1 MRGVKVDLFLPW
13 FGVGLVTSVHCVS
26 MCGMLVLSYAVK
38 GVPGGSFAQRL
49 TPHLAYQTAKIFS
62 YMAVGLA
69 LGAIGAA
76 FDIGGIR
83 GWVMVA
89 AGAFMVLLGLNMTGR
104 VPWLKRL
111 TLKPPA
117 FLLRALSATRRKA
130 NEQVAA
136 EGHVSIVTPLTFGL
150 LTGLMPCGPL
160 QAAQLAA
167 AGAGSPVQGATVML
181 GFGLGTAPL
190 MLAFGTAS
198 GFLTAKFKDRMM
210 VAAAVI
216 IVVLGLVMLN
226 RGAMMLGSPVTAQ
239 SIQQAVVGSST
250 TDSGDFET
258 GADGVVQ
265 VPLTIANVRYVPSVL
280 SIPADQPVRLIVD
293 RQEDNVCSDEL
304 WIPQLGVAQP
314 LEPFGTTIIEIPA
327 TAAGNYSM
335 TCQMGMMSGTLQ
347 VGVAGADRSSTLVP
361 LLGGLLIVVIL
372 VALWRTQPKKAA
384 CASEGSKGS
393 GVGKP
398 EGTTPA
404 TTVLGLAP
412 QEVLL
417 IAAFVGA
424 AIIAGL
430 TLGGVFGS

>member
-1 MRGVKVDLFLPW
+1 MDLFLPW

-117 FLLRALSATRRKA
+117 FLVRALSATRRKA
-130 NEQVAA
+130 NEQVAE
-136 EGHVSIVTPLTFGL
+136 EGHVSILTPLTFGL

-216 IVVLGLVMLN
+216 IMILGLVMLN

-239 SIQQAVVGSST
+239 TIQQAVIGT
-250 TDSGDFET
+250 QAADT
-258 GADGVVQ
+258 GEFQTGPDGVVE
-265 VPLTIANVRYVPSVL
+265 VPLTIANVRYVPSTI

-314 LEPFGTTIIEIPA
+314 LEPFGTTVVEIPPSP
-327 TAAGNYSM
+327 AGSYSM
-335 TCQMGMMSGTLQ
+335 TCQMGMMSG
-347 VGVAGADRSSTLVP
+347 VIVAGEPGGGGAGSLVP
-361 LLGGLLIVVIL
+361 ILGGLVILVVL
-372 VALWRTQPKKAA
+372 VALWRTRPARRATCDDSGTGARKGEAKAA
-384 CASEGSKGS
+384 Q
-393 GVGKP
+393 KP
-398 EGTTPA
+398 G
-404 TTVLGLAP
+404 TVLGLTP
-412 QEVLL
+412 QEV
-417 IAAFVGA
+417 IIVAAFLGA

-430 TLGGVFGS
+430 TLGGALGR

>member
-1 MRGVKVDLFLPW
+1 
-13 FGVGLVTSVHCVS
+13 
-26 MCGMLVLSYAVK
+26 MLVLSYAVK
-38 GVPGGSFAQRL
+38 GVQGGSFAQRF

-76 FDIGGIR
+76 FDISGIR

-117 FLLRALSATRRKA
+117 FLIKALAATRRKA

-136 EGHVSIVTPLTFGL
+136 EGHVSIATPLTFGL

-167 AGAGSPVQGATVML
+167 AGAGSPIQGATVML

-198 GFLTAKFKDRMM
+198 GFLTSKFKDRMM

-216 IVVLGLVMLN
+216 IIVLGLVMLN
-226 RGAMMLGSPVTAQ
+226 RGAMMLGSPLTAQ
-239 SIQQAVVGSST
+239 SIQQSVTGGST
-250 TDSGDFET
+250 TDAGDFQT
-258 GADGVVQ
+258 GADGVVE
-265 VPLTIANVRYVPSVL
+265 VPLTIANVKYAPNVVVV
-280 SIPADQPVRLIVD
+280 PADQPVRLIVD

-304 WIPQLGVAQP
+304 WIPQLGIAQP
-314 LEPFGTTIIEIPA
+314 LEPFGTTIVEIPA
-327 TAAGNYSM
+327 SAAGNYSM

-347 VGVAGADRSSTLVP
+347 IGVAGGGGGGTLLP
-361 LLGGLLIVVIL
+361 LLGALIIIVLLI
-372 VALWRTQPKKAA
+372 ALWRTQPKKA
-384 CASEGSKGS
+384 SYRVGGSAGTKT
-393 GVGKP
+393 GKQAP
-398 EGTTPA
+398 PA
-404 TTVLGLAP
+404 PTILGLTP
-412 QEVLL
+412 QEVLIVTAF
-417 IAAFVGA
+417 IAA

-430 TLGGVFGS
+430 TLGGMLGT

>member
-1 MRGVKVDLFLPW
+1 MDLFLPW

-26 MCGMLVLSYAVK
+26 MCGMLVLTYAVK

-49 TPHLAYQTAKIFS
+49 TPHLAYQTAKIVS

-104 VPWLKRL
+104 VRWLKRL
-111 TLKPPA
+111 TLRPPA

-136 EGHVSIVTPLTFGL
+136 EGHVSILTPLTFGL

-198 GFLTAKFKDRMM
+198 GLLTARFKDRMM

-216 IVVLGLVMLN
+216 IMILGLVMLN

-239 SIQQAVVGSST
+239 TIQQAVVGT
-250 TDSGDFET
+250 QAADNGEFQT
-258 GADGVVQ
+258 GPDGVVE
-265 VPLTIANVRYVPSVL
+265 VPLTIANVRYVPSTI

-293 RQEDNVCSDEL
+293 RQESSVCSDEL
-304 WIPQLGVAQP
+304 WIPQLGVAQQ
-314 LEPFGTTIIEIPA
+314 LEPFDTTVVEIPPSP
-327 TAAGNYSM
+327 AGTYSM
-335 TCQMGMMSGTLQ
+335 TCQMGMMSGLVV
-347 VGVAGADRSSTLVP
+347 VGESPGGGLGSLVP
-361 LLGGLLIVVIL
+361 ILGGLVIAAILI
-372 VALWRTQPKKAA
+372 ALWRTQPAKKAA
-384 CASEGSKGS
+384 CEQAGGSTGPGDRPVAK
-393 GVGKP
+393 
-398 EGTTPA
+398 
-404 TTVLGLAP
+404 TVLGLTP
-412 QEVLL
+412 QEVL
-417 IAAFVGA
+417 IVAAFVGA

-430 TLGGVFGS
+430 TLGGMLGR

>member
-1 MRGVKVDLFLPW
+1 MDLFLPW
-13 FGVGLVTSVHCVS
+13 LGVGLVTSVHCVS

-38 GVPGGSFAQRL
+38 GAQEGSFAQRL

-62 YMAVGLA
+62 YMLVGLA

-89 AGAFMVLLGLNMTGR
+89 AGVFMVLLGLNMTGR

-117 FLLRALSATRRKA
+117 FLVRALTATRRRA
-130 NEQVAA
+130 NEQAA

-167 AGAGSPVQGATVML
+167 AGAGTPVQGAIVML

-198 GFLTAKFKDRMM
+198 GFLTARFKDRMM
-210 VAAAVI
+210 VAAAVV

-239 SIQQAVVGSST
+239 SVRQAIVGGT
-250 TDSGDFET
+250 TAQSGGYET
-258 GADGVVQ
+258 GADGVVE
-265 VPLTIANVRYVPSVL
+265 VPLTIANVRYVPDVL

-304 WIPQLGVAQP
+304 WIPQLGIAQP
-314 LEPFGTTIIEIPA
+314 LEPFGTTVVEIPA
-327 TAAGNYSM
+327 TSAGVYGL

-347 VGVAGADRSSTLVP
+347 VGAAGAAGGSTLVP
-361 LLGGLLIVVIL
+361 VLGGVAVAVIL
-372 VALWRTQPKKAA
+372 FALWRTRPVAAA
-384 CASEGSKGS
+384 CADGAGGTGRPAKG
-393 GVGKP
+393 P
-398 EGTTPA
+398 RPTPK
-404 TTVLGLAP
+404 TTVLGFSP
-412 QEVLL
+412 QELL
-417 IAAFVGA
+417 IVIAFVCA
-424 AIIAGL
+424 AIITGL
-430 TLGGVFGS
+430 TLGGVI

>member
-1 MRGVKVDLFLPW
+1 
-13 FGVGLVTSVHCVS
+13 
-26 MCGMLVLSYAVK
+26 MCGMIVLSYAVK
-38 GVPGGSFAQRL
+38 GVKGGSFAQRL

-117 FLLRALSATRRKA
+117 FLLKALSATRRKA
-130 NEQVAA
+130 NEQAAA

-167 AGAGSPVQGATVML
+167 AGAGSPIQGATVML

-216 IVVLGLVMLN
+216 IIVLGLVMLN
-226 RGAMMLGSPVTAQ
+226 RGAMMLGSPLTAQ
-239 SIQQAVVGSST
+239 SIQQAVTGGPA
-250 TDSGDFET
+250 TDAGDFQT
-258 GADGVVQ
+258 GADGVVE
-265 VPLTIANVRYVPSVL
+265 VPLTIANVKYVPNVVVV
-280 SIPADQPVRLIVD
+280 PADQPVRLIVD

-314 LEPFGTTIIEIPA
+314 LEPFGTTIVEIPA

-335 TCQMGMMSGTLQ
+335 TCQMGMMSWMVQ
-347 VGVAGADRSSTLVP
+347 VGVAGAGGGGTLLP
-361 LLGGLLIVVIL
+361 LLGALVIVGLLI
-372 VALWRTQPKKAA
+372 ALWRTQPKKASCPA
-384 CASEGSKGS
+384 DGSEGSKI
-393 GVGKP
+393 GKQAP
-398 EGTTPA
+398 PA
-404 TTVLGLAP
+404 STFLGLTP
-412 QEVLL
+412 QEVL
-417 IAAFVGA
+417 IVAAFIAA

-430 TLGGVFGS
+430 TLGGMLGT

>member
-1 MRGVKVDLFLPW
+1 VKVDLFLPW

-26 MCGMLVLSYAVK
+26 MCGMIVLSYAVK
-38 GVPGGSFAQRL
+38 GAKDGSFAQRL

-62 YMAVGLA
+62 YVAVGLA

-83 GWVMVA
+83 GWVMMA

-117 FLLRALSATRRKA
+117 FLVKALSATRRKA
-130 NEQVAA
+130 NAQAA

-167 AGAGSPVQGATVML
+167 AGAGSPIQGATVML

-198 GFLTAKFKDRMM
+198 GFLTARFKDRMM

-216 IVVLGLVMLN
+216 IMILGLVMLD

-239 SIQQAVVGSST
+239 SIRQAVVGAPT
-250 TDSGDFET
+250 TDVGDFQA
-258 GADGVVQ
+258 GADGVVE
-265 VPLTIANVRYVPSVL
+265 VPLTIANVKFVPSALVV
-280 SIPADQPVRLIVD
+280 PADQPVRLIVD

-304 WIPQLGVAQP
+304 WIPQLGIAQP
-314 LEPFGTTIIEIPA
+314 LEPFGITVVEIPA
-327 TAAGNYSM
+327 SAAGNYSM

-347 VGVAGADRSSTLVP
+347 VGVAGADGGGTLLP
-361 LLGGLLIVVIL
+361 LLGALVIVGLLI
-372 VALWRTQPKKAA
+372 ALWRTQPKKASCPA
-384 CASEGSKGS
+384 DGS
-393 GVGKP
+393 GGARTGKQAS
-398 EGTTPA
+398 PA
-404 TTVLGLAP
+404 PTFLGLTP
-412 QEVLL
+412 QEVL
-417 IAAFVGA
+417 IVAAFVAA

-430 TLGGVFGS
+430 TLGGMLGS

>member
-1 MRGVKVDLFLPW
+1 VKVDLFLPW
-13 FGVGLVTSVHCVS
+13 FGVGLVTSAHCVS
-26 MCGMLVLSYAVK
+26 MCGMIVLSYAVK
-38 GVPGGSFAQRL
+38 GAKEGSFAQRL

-83 GWVMVA
+83 GWVMMA

-117 FLLRALSATRRKA
+117 FLMRALSATRRKA
-130 NEQVAA
+130 NEQAA

-198 GFLTAKFKDRMM
+198 GFLTARFKDRMM

-216 IVVLGLVMLN
+216 IIVLGLVMLN

-239 SIQQAVVGSST
+239 SIQQAVVGGST
-250 TDSGDFET
+250 TDVGDFQT
-258 GADGVVQ
+258 GADGVVE
-265 VPLTIANVRYVPSVL
+265 VPLTIANVRYVPGVVA
-280 SIPADQPVRLIVD
+280 IPADQPVRLIVD

-304 WIPQLGVAQP
+304 WIPQLGIAQP
-314 LEPFGTTIIEIPA
+314 LEPFGTTIVEIPA
-327 TAAGNYSM
+327 SAAGNYSM

-347 VGVAGADRSSTLVP
+347 VGQAGAGGGGTLLP
-361 LLGGLLIVVIL
+361 LLGALVIVGLLI
-372 VALWRTQPKKAA
+372 ALWRTQPKKTS
-384 CASEGSKGS
+384 CPEDGSRGTKT
-393 GVGKP
+393 GKQAP
-398 EGTTPA
+398 SAPTF
-404 TTVLGLAP
+404 LGLTP
-412 QEVLL
+412 QEVL
-417 IAAFVGA
+417 IVAAFIAA

-430 TLGGVFGS
+430 TLGGMLGT

>member
-1 MRGVKVDLFLPW
+1 VKVDLFLPW

-26 MCGMLVLSYAVK
+26 MCGMIVLSYAVK
-38 GVPGGSFAQRL
+38 GAKDGSFAQRL

-83 GWVMVA
+83 GWVMMA

-117 FLLRALSATRRKA
+117 FLVRALSATRRKA
-130 NEQVAA
+130 NEQAA

-167 AGAGSPVQGATVML
+167 AGAGSPIHGATVML

-198 GFLTAKFKDRMM
+198 GFLTARFKDRMM
-210 VAAAVI
+210 IAAAVI
-216 IVVLGLVMLN
+216 IMILGLVMLN

-239 SIQQAVVGSST
+239 SIQQAIVGAPSA
-250 TDSGDFET
+250 DVGDFQT
-258 GADGVVQ
+258 GADGVVE
-265 VPLTIANVRYVPSVL
+265 VPLTIANVRYVPSVV

-293 RQEDNVCSDEL
+293 RQENNVCSDEL
-304 WIPQLGVAQP
+304 WIPQLGIAQP
-314 LEPFGTTIIEIPA
+314 LEPFGTTVVEIPA
-327 TAAGNYSM
+327 SAAGNYSM

-347 VGVAGADRSSTLVP
+347 VGEAGAGGGGTLLP
-361 LLGGLLIVVIL
+361 LLGALVIVGLLI
-372 VALWRTQPKKAA
+372 ALWRTQPKKASCPA
-384 CASEGSKGS
+384 DGSVGSKG
-393 GVGKP
+393 GKQ
-398 EGTTPA
+398 TPPA
-404 TTVLGLAP
+404 PTFLGLTP
-412 QEVLL
+412 QEVL
-417 IAAFVGA
+417 IVAAFIAA

-430 TLGGVFGS
+430 TLGGMLGS